1 MKKRSKAERLR
12 STPPR
17 QSWHERL
24 HQSRIP
30 LVVCGLALAIYSR
43 SLFCG
48 FIRDDLPQI
57 VNNPQ
62 VQSWQYFPRLLGSHL
77 WSQFG
82 PSWTV
87 LFYRPLFS
95 IWMLLV
101 HTVGGLSPWVW
112 HLSNVLLHVA
122 ATYLVFRLCRRLT
135 GSDIG
140 AGVAAAVFAVHPI
153 HVDAVTWVSASCE
166 LLFTLFTLGSILVL
180 LGDNTAEERPQVW
193 ASAALYGAGLFA
205 KETGIAFVLILIVI
219 AWVRLR
225 GQVEGGLARRLWLA
239 SSPYVAATGVYV
251 LARWFAMHQVGTE
264 AGEHSWAEVIFSG
277 PSVMLFYLKKLII
290 PLGLSG
296 CYMNPLTASPTARF
310 SLELVA
316 IATGVAIVS
325 WFAFRYSP
333 VLGLAAALLLAP
345 ILPALAVVRIYP
357 QGDMTHDRYLYLAS
371 VGLCLMVGMLV
382 ARLWSMPKPA
392 KLAVV
397 AVMAVVLAALSTAT
411 FAQQEFYHDNFAF
424 YRRVIEINPSDGM
437 VYGLLGNEYM
447 DQGDIDLAL
456 DLLRKAHQI
465 SPENPKVSVFL
476 ARGLFAQ
483 KQYAE
488 SEAVLDQML
497 QNPELET
504 KRKNAALLSLANIE
518 ISLGKLE
525 YGQQLL
531 QRVQESDP
539 RFPELHWALGVLF
552 QRQGLLAQAQ
562 AEYEKEF
569 EITGDELAEKQSL
582 TVAKMRMRSLR
593 SSLVEHPSETRSIK

>member
-1 MKKRSKAERLR
+1 MKKRSKAERLK

-17 QSWHERL
+17 QSWRERL

-30 LVVCGLALAIYSR
+30 LVVCGLALAIYLR

-82 PSWTV
+82 PRWSV

-95 IWMLLV
+95 VWMLLV

-112 HLSNVLLHVA
+112 HLSSVLLHVA

-180 LGDNTAEERPQVW
+180 LGDNTAAERPQVW

-225 GQVEGGLARRLWLA
+225 GQVNGGLARRPW
-239 SSPYVAATGVYV
+239 
-251 LARWFAMHQVGTE
+251 
-264 AGEHSWAEVIFSG
+264 
-277 PSVMLFYLKKLII
+277 
-290 PLGLSG
+290 
-296 CYMNPLTASPTARF
+296 
-310 SLELVA
+310 
-316 IATGVAIVS
+316 
-325 WFAFRYSP
+325 
-333 VLGLAAALLLAP
+333 LAAALLLAP

-382 ARLWSMPKPA
+382 AKIWSMPKPA

-397 AVMAVVLAALSTAT
+397 AAMGVVLAALSAVT
-411 FAQQEFYHDNFAF
+411 FAQQKFYHDNFTF
-424 YRRVIEINPSDGM
+424 YRRLIEINPSDGLA
-437 VYGLLGNEYM
+437 YGLLGNEYM
-447 DQGDIDLAL
+447 DQGNTDLAL
-456 DLLRKAHQI
+456 DLFRKAHQI
-465 SPENPKVSVFL
+465 SPENPKVSLFL
-476 ARGLFAQ
+476 ARGLVAE
-483 KQYAE
+483 KQYLE
-488 SEAVLDQML
+488 SEAVLNQML
-497 QNPELET
+497 QNPGLDT
-504 KRKNAALLSLANIE
+504 RKKNGTTVSLANVE

-525 YGQQLL
+525 SGQQLL

-552 QRQGLLAQAQ
+552 QLEGLLAQAQ
-562 AEYEKEF
+562 AEYDKEF

-593 SSLVEHPSETRSIK
+593 SSLLEHPSETRSIK

>member
-1 MKKRSKAERLR
+1 
-12 STPPR
+12 
-17 QSWHERL
+17 
-24 HQSRIP
+24 
-30 LVVCGLALAIYSR
+30 
-43 SLFCG
+43 
-48 FIRDDLPQI
+48 
-57 VNNPQ
+57 
-62 VQSWQYFPRLLGSHL
+62 
-77 WSQFG
+77 
-82 PSWTV
+82 
-87 LFYRPLFS
+87 
-95 IWMLLV
+95 
-101 HTVGGLSPWVW
+101 
-112 HLSNVLLHVA
+112 
-122 ATYLVFRLCRRLT
+122 
-135 GSDIG
+135 
-140 AGVAAAVFAVHPI
+140 
-153 HVDAVTWVSASCE
+153 
-166 LLFTLFTLGSILVL
+166 
-180 LGDNTAEERPQVW
+180 
-193 ASAALYGAGLFA
+193 
-205 KETGIAFVLILIVI
+205 
-219 AWVRLR
+219 
-225 GQVEGGLARRLWLA
+225 
-239 SSPYVAATGVYV
+239 
-251 LARWFAMHQVGTE
+251 
-264 AGEHSWAEVIFSG
+264 
-277 PSVMLFYLKKLII
+277 
-290 PLGLSG
+290 
-296 CYMNPLTASPTARF
+296 MNPLTASPTASF

-316 IATGVAIVS
+316 IAAGVAIVS

-397 AVMAVVLAALSTAT
+397 AVVGVVLAALSAAT

-447 DQGDIDLAL
+447 DQGDTDLAL

-552 QRQGLLAQAQ
+552 QREGSLAQAQ

-582 TVAKMRMRSLR
+582 TVAKMRMRSLH
-593 SSLVEHPSETRSIK
+593 SSLWSIPPELDPSNEGERPGSQPKEALTEPTPP

>member
-1 MKKRSKAERLR
+1 MKKISKAERLR

-17 QSWHERL
+17 QSWRERL

-48 FIRDDLPQI
+48 FIRDDVPQI

-95 IWMLLV
+95 VWMLLV

-122 ATYLVFRLCRRLT
+122 ATYLVFRLCRRLM

-180 LGDNTAEERPQVW
+180 LGDNTAAERPKVL

-205 KETGIAFVLILIVI
+205 KETGVALVLILIVV

-225 GQVEGGLARRLWLA
+225 GQVKGGLAKRLWLA
-239 SSPYVAATGVYV
+239 GSPYIAATGIYV
-251 LARWFAMHQVGTE
+251 LARWFVMHQVGTE

-277 PSVMLFYLKKLII
+277 SSVMLFYLKKLII

-296 CYMNPLTASPTARF
+296 SYMNPLTASPTASF

-316 IATGVAIVS
+316 IAAGVAIVS

-333 VLGLAAALLLAP
+333 VLGLAAALMLAP

-382 ARLWSMPKPA
+382 AKLWSMPKPA

-397 AVMAVVLAALSTAT
+397 AVMGVVLAALSAVT
-411 FAQQEFYHDNFAF
+411 FAQQKFYHDNFAF
-424 YRRVIEINPSDGM
+424 YRRVIETNPSDGM
-437 VYGLLGNEYM
+437 AYGLLGNEYM
-447 DQGDIDLAL
+447 DQGNTDLAL
-456 DLLRKAHQI
+456 DLFRKAHQI
-465 SPENPKVSVFL
+465 SPENPKVSLFL
-476 ARGLFAQ
+476 ARGLVAE
-483 KQYAE
+483 KQYLE
-488 SEAVLDQML
+488 SEAVLNQML
-497 QNPELET
+497 QNPGLDT
-504 KRKNAALLSLANIE
+504 RKKNGALVSLANVE

-525 YGQQLL
+525 SGQQLL

-539 RFPELHWALGVLF
+539 RFPELHWALGLLF
-552 QRQGLLAQAQ
+552 QREGLLAQAQ

-593 SSLVEHPSETRSIK
+593 SSLLEHPSETRSIK

>member
-1 MKKRSKAERLR
+1 MKKISKAERLR

-17 QSWHERL
+17 QSWRERL

-77 WSQFG
+77 WSQLG
-82 PSWTV
+82 PTWRV

-101 HTVGGLSPWVW
+101 HTAGGLSPWIW
-112 HLSNVLLHVA
+112 HLSSVLLHVA

-180 LGDNTAEERPQVW
+180 LGDNTDAERPQVW

-205 KETGIAFVLILIVI
+205 KETGVALVLILIVI

-225 GQVEGGLARRLWLA
+225 DQVKGGWERLWLA
-239 SSPYVAATGVYV
+239 GSPYVAATGIYV

-277 PSVMLFYLKKLII
+277 PAVILFYLKKLII

-296 CYMNPLTASPTARF
+296 CYVNPLTASPTASF

-316 IATGVAIVS
+316 IAAGVAIVS

-411 FAQQEFYHDNFAF
+411 FAQQKFYHDNFAF
-424 YRRVIEINPSDGM
+424 YRQVIETNPSDGM
-437 VYGLLGNEYM
+437 AYGLLGNEYM
-447 DQGDIDLAL
+447 DQGNTDLAL
-456 DLLRKAHQI
+456 DLFRKAHQI
-465 SPENPKVSVFL
+465 SPENPKVSLFL
-476 ARGLFAQ
+476 ARGLVAE
-483 KQYAE
+483 KQYLE
-488 SEAVLDQML
+488 SEAVLNQML
-497 QNPELET
+497 QNPGLVT
-504 KRKNAALLSLANIE
+504 KRKNAALVSLANVE

-552 QRQGLLAQAQ
+552 QREGLLAQAQ

-593 SSLVEHPSETRSIK
+593 SSLLEHPSETRSIK

>member
-1 MKKRSKAERLR
+1 MKKISKAERLR

-17 QSWHERL
+17 QSWRERL

-48 FIRDDLPQI
+48 FIRDDVPQI

-95 IWMLLV
+95 VWMLLV

-122 ATYLVFRLCRRLT
+122 ATYLVFRLCRRLM

-180 LGDNTAEERPQVW
+180 LGDNTAAERPKVL

-205 KETGIAFVLILIVI
+205 KETGVALVLILIVV

-225 GQVEGGLARRLWLA
+225 GQVKGGLAKRLWLA
-239 SSPYVAATGVYV
+239 GSPYIAATGIYV
-251 LARWFAMHQVGTE
+251 LARWFVMHQVGTE

-277 PSVMLFYLKKLII
+277 SSVMLFYLKKLII

-296 CYMNPLTASPTARF
+296 SYMNPLTASPTASF

-316 IATGVAIVS
+316 IAAGVAIVS

-333 VLGLAAALLLAP
+333 VLGLAAALMLAP

-382 ARLWSMPKPA
+382 AKLWSMRKPA

-397 AVMAVVLAALSTAT
+397 AVMGVVLAALSAVT
-411 FAQQEFYHDNFAF
+411 FAQQKFYHDNFAF
-424 YRRVIEINPSDGM
+424 YRRVIETNPSDGM
-437 VYGLLGNEYM
+437 AYGLLGNEYM
-447 DQGDIDLAL
+447 DQGNTDLAL
-456 DLLRKAHQI
+456 DLFRKAHQI
-465 SPENPKVSVFL
+465 SPENPKVSLFL
-476 ARGLFAQ
+476 ARGLVAE
-483 KQYAE
+483 KQYLE
-488 SEAVLDQML
+488 SEAVLNQML
-497 QNPELET
+497 QNPGLDT
-504 KRKNAALLSLANIE
+504 RKKNGALVSLANVE

-525 YGQQLL
+525 SGQQLL

-539 RFPELHWALGVLF
+539 RFPELHWALGLLF
-552 QRQGLLAQAQ
+552 QREGLLAQAQ

-593 SSLVEHPSETRSIK
+593 SSLLEHPSETRSIK

>member
-1 MKKRSKAERLR
+1 MKKISKAERLR

-17 QSWHERL
+17 QSWRERL

-95 IWMLLV
+95 VWMLLV

-122 ATYLVFRLCRRLT
+122 ATYLVFRLCRRLM

-180 LGDNTAEERPQVW
+180 LGDNTAAERPKVL

-205 KETGIAFVLILIVI
+205 KETGVALVLILIVV

-225 GQVEGGLARRLWLA
+225 GQVKGGLAKRLWLA
-239 SSPYVAATGVYV
+239 GSPYIAATGIYV
-251 LARWFAMHQVGTE
+251 LARWFVMHQVGTE

-277 PSVMLFYLKKLII
+277 SSVMLFYLKKLII

-296 CYMNPLTASPTARF
+296 SYMNPLTASPTASF

-316 IATGVAIVS
+316 IAAGVAIVS

-333 VLGLAAALLLAP
+333 VLGLAAALMLAP

-382 ARLWSMPKPA
+382 AKLWSMPKPA

-397 AVMAVVLAALSTAT
+397 AVMGVVLAALSAVT
-411 FAQQEFYHDNFAF
+411 FAQQKFYHDNFAF
-424 YRRVIEINPSDGM
+424 YRRVIETNPSDGM
-437 VYGLLGNEYM
+437 AYGLLGNEYM
-447 DQGDIDLAL
+447 DQGNTDLAL
-456 DLLRKAHQI
+456 DLFRKAHQI
-465 SPENPKVSVFL
+465 SPENPKVSLFL
-476 ARGLFAQ
+476 ARGLVAE
-483 KQYAE
+483 KQYLE
-488 SEAVLDQML
+488 SEAVLNQML
-497 QNPELET
+497 QNPGLDT
-504 KRKNAALLSLANIE
+504 RKKNGALVSLANVE

-525 YGQQLL
+525 SGQQLL

-539 RFPELHWALGVLF
+539 RFPELHWALGLLF
-552 QRQGLLAQAQ
+552 QREGLLAQAQ

-593 SSLVEHPSETRSIK
+593 SSLLEHPSETRSIK

>member
-12 STPPR
+12 RTPPR
-17 QSWHERL
+17 QSWRERL

-95 IWMLLV
+95 VWMLLV

-180 LGDNTAEERPQVW
+180 LGDNQAAERPQVW
-193 ASAALYGAGLFA
+193 ASAGLYGAGLFA
-205 KETGIAFVLILIVI
+205 KETGIALVLILIVI

-225 GQVEGGLARRLWLA
+225 DQVKGGWERLWLA
-239 SSPYVAATGVYV
+239 GSPYVAATGIYV
-251 LARWFAMHQVGTE
+251 LARWFAMHQVGAE
-264 AGEHSWAEVIFSG
+264 AAEHSWAEAIFSG
-277 PSVMLFYLKKLII
+277 PSVILFYLKKLIV

-296 CYMNPLTASPTARF
+296 CYMNPLTASPTASF

-316 IATGVAIVS
+316 IAAGVAIVS
-325 WFAFRYSP
+325 WFALRYSP
-333 VLGLAAALLLAP
+333 LLGLAAALLLAP

-411 FAQQEFYHDNFAF
+411 FAQQKFYHDNLAF
-424 YRRVIEINPSDGM
+424 YQRVIEINPSDGL

-447 DQGDIDLAL
+447 DQGNTDLAL
-456 DLLRKAHQI
+456 DLFRKAHQI

-476 ARGLFAQ
+476 ARGLIAR
-483 KQYAE
+483 KQYLE
-488 SEAVLDQML
+488 SEAVLNQML
-497 QNPELET
+497 QNPGLDT
-504 KRKNAALLSLANIE
+504 RKKNGALVSLANVE
-518 ISLGKLE
+518 ISLGKLA

-552 QRQGLLAQAQ
+552 QREGLLAQAQ

-593 SSLVEHPSETRSIK
+593 SSLLEHPSETRSIK